1 MCGISGLLYHDPAR
15 PADRTVLAAMNA
27 AIIHR
32 GPDSDGF
39 HCDGPLGIAMRRLA
53 IIDRAGGDQPLS
65 NEDGRIWIVFNGEI
79 YNHEGLRRELV
90 DRGHTFRTHSD
101 TECIVH
107 AYEQW
112 GDHCVRHLRGMFAFA
127 IWDSARRRLV
137 LARDRVGKKPLYYAE
152 HDGALLF
159 GSELKTLL
167 RYPGFPREI
176 EPAALHHYLTLQYV
190 PDPLTAFRAAKKLL
204 PGHVLVCEGGKV
216 TTKPYWDLDF
226 RQKEDT
232 SDPTALRAKVRAKI
246 EESVR
251 IRLMSEVPLGAH
263 LSGGVDSAVVVAL
276 MAQASSQPVKTFSI
290 GFEEAAF
297 NETDQARTIAEKFD
311 TEHHEFIVRPD
322 ALEVL
327 EPLVEHFDEPFADA
341 ASIPLWYL
349 SKLTRQHV
357 TVALNGDGGDEA
369 FAGYQRYF
377 ADGMADLYRYV
388 PRFLRA
394 SFDALLRPFG
404 GTSSKPVEKS
414 PLAALRKLGHA
425 ATHTSGSSVVRW
437 GSYFHEGEKARL
449 YTPEFKARLGNAE
462 PSHAAME
469 RTFAAALA
477 TNRLERTLY
486 TDLHHYLPGALL
498 VKADRMTMAHSLE
511 ARSPFLDHEL
521 LELAARLPP
530 KWKVRG
536 TTTKWILRDLFR
548 DLLPE
553 KTASRGKLGFS
564 VPLAKWFAG
573 PQLAAVKDILLAP
586 AARIHSI
593 LRPLALTQ
601 LVEENRT
608 HRADHGKKLWALL
621 CLETWLRNVARA

>member
-1 MCGISGLLYHDPAR
+1 
-15 PADRTVLAAMNA
+15 MNA
-27 AIIHR
+27 AIVHR

-39 HCDGPLGIAMRRLA
+39 HCDGPLGLAMRRLA
-53 IIDRAGGDQPLS
+53 IIDRVGGDQPLS
-65 NEDGRIWIVFNGEI
+65 NENGNVWIVFNGEI
-79 YNHEGLRRELV
+79 YNHPALRTELQGL
-90 DRGHTFRTHSD
+90 GHTFRTQSD

-112 GDHCVRHLRGMFAFA
+112 GDDCVKHLRGMFAFA
-127 IWDSARRRLV
+127 IWDAPRRRLL

-167 RYPGFPREI
+167 RYPGFPRDM

-190 PDPLTAFRAAKKLL
+190 PDPLTAFRGARKL
-204 PGHVLVCEGGKV
+204 PPAHVLVCESGRI
-216 TTKPYWDLDF
+216 TTRPYWDLDF
-226 RQKEDT
+226 RQKEDL
-232 SDPTALRAKVRAKI
+232 SDVPALREKVRAKI

-263 LSGGVDSAVVVAL
+263 LSGGVDSGVIVAL

-297 NETDQARTIAEKFD
+297 NETDQARTVAEKFH

-349 SKLTRQHV
+349 SKLTRQYV

-369 FAGYQRYF
+369 FAGYQRYY
-377 ADGMADLYRYV
+377 ADGVADLYRYV

-394 SFDALLRPFG
+394 SFDAMLRPFG
-404 GTSSKPVEKS
+404 GTSGKPVERS

-437 GSYFHEGEKARL
+437 GSYFTEAEKAAL
-449 YTPEFKARLGNAE
+449 YTPDFAALLGASRE

-469 RTFAAALA
+469 RTYAAALA
-477 TNRLERTLY
+477 GNRLERTLY

-511 ARSPFLDHEL
+511 ARSPLLDHEL

-530 KWKVRG
+530 QWKVRG

-553 KTASRGKLGFS
+553 KAAARGKLGFS
-564 VPLAKWFAG
+564 VPLGKWFAG
-573 PQLAAVKDILLAP
+573 PQLGAVREILLSDG
-586 AARIHSI
+586 ARLHRI
-593 LRPLALTQ
+593 LRRDGISN
-601 LVEENRT
+601 LVEENRAG
-608 HRADHGKKLWALL
+608 RADHGKKLWALL
-621 CLETWLRNVARA
+621 CLETWLRKYVA